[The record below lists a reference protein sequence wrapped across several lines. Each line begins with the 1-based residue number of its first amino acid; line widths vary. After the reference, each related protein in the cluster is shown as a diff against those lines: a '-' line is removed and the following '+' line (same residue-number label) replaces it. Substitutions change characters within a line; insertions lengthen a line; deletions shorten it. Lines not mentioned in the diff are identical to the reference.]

1 MAEQKF
7 DKAWAAALKMTTKMV
22 NMDQSVVDNL
32 VNTYAGK
39 RKPAKKTT
47 TSTPAVQSN
56 QLAQVL
62 ATLANVLGQSQTSPF
77 GAGQSV
83 FGQPGP
89 IIPANPFGQPT
100 TSTFA
105 TTGQSNPFGQPTPP
119 NPFQKSP
126 FGQPT
131 QNALPAQSSFFGQQS
146 TTTNQLGIT
155 LEDIR
160 NLFDNQSTQLSKKIA
175 ENGEKIKDCESVR
188 IKELEDKIEAI
199 ESSHAELLEQNKA
212 LEERVTQVERD
223 TKRNNIIVSGL
234 DSDSPEESFQVLQS
248 IIDTA
253 TNRGIKVNFCRAFH
267 ARGGMKIIATCSNAA
282 EKKALMSVKRTL
294 VRKRGG
300 GKVTPIYIDN
310 EMTREDRFIQ
320 WRIRAIAKEKRAEGK
335 DVMIV
340 PGKLKIDGVW
350 MRYDSSTDDVRA
362 MKKRDGDVN
371 PWSMQ
376 FKEEEDD

>member
-1 MAEQKF
+1 MFGQPNVF
-7 DKAWAAALKMTTKMV
+7 PQT
-22 NMDQSVVDNL
+22 
-32 VNTYAGK
+32 
-39 RKPAKKTT
+39 
-47 TSTPAVQSN
+47 TPA
-56 QLAQVL
+56 
-62 ATLANVLGQSQTSPF
+62 F
-77 GAGQSV
+77 GVAGQSI
-83 FGQPGP
+83 FLTNPQQPQ
-89 IIPANPFGQPT
+89 PFGQLV
-100 TSTFA
+100 
-105 TTGQSNPFGQPTPP
+105 PP
-119 NPFQKSP
+119 NPFQQSP
-126 FGQPT
+126 FGQQP
-131 QNALPAQSSFFGQQS
+131 QNILSSFFGQAM
-146 TTTNQLGIT
+146 NQRSIT

-160 NLFDNQSTQLSKKIA
+160 HLFDSQSREISRKIA
-175 ENGEKIKDCESVR
+175 ENGDRMEDCQSAR
-188 IKELEDKIEAI
+188 IKELEEKIEAI
-199 ESSHAELLEQNKA
+199 ESTNAELLEKNSA